1 MGKELL
7 FEFPSPSRDSLK
19 VYGYR
24 FRGNGNG
31 PSVAVVA
38 GLRGD
43 ELIQLYVAS
52 QLVRFLE
59 ERSKNDPYFIK
70 GEVLVVPAVNTYGFN
85 IDRRYWPLDNTDIS
99 RMFPGYDK
107 GETTQRIAAYLFEK
121 LKGFDYGIKLTS
133 GIKSVAYIP
142 HVKVFEMENS
152 DIQSAYSFG
161 LRYIHRIEPKPYDTV
176 SLTYNWHIWNT
187 KAYSIY
193 GGKTGEIDF
202 EYARFM
208 KNGIIRF
215 LSKKGVI
222 NYRIHELY
230 CPTEIT
236 DSSLYNIKTTEAGI
250 FHPFRSV
257 GDVVVKGDILF
268 TIEDPISG
276 EEKLRVSSPVDGVI
290 FQAHG
295 FPMIYQGTS
304 AFRIVTV

>member
-24 FRGNGNG
+24 FKGKKGK

-52 QLVRFLE
+52 QLIKFL
-59 ERSKNDPYFIK
+59 NDRTRENPDFVL
-70 GEVLVVPAVNTYGFN
+70 GEILIVPAVNTYGFN
-85 IDRRYWPLDNTDIS
+85 IEKRYWPLDNTDIS

-121 LKGFDYGIKLTS
+121 LKNFDYGIKLTS
-133 GIKSVAYIP
+133 GIRSVKYMP
-142 HVKVFEMENS
+142 HIKVFDMENC
-152 DIQSAYSFG
+152 DVDSARDFG
-161 LRYIHRIEPKPYDTV
+161 LRYIHRIKPKPYDTV
-176 SLTYNWHIWNT
+176 SLTYNWHIWGT
-187 KAYSIY
+187 KAYSVY

-202 EYARFM
+202 DYATFI
-208 KNGIIRF
+208 KNAVLRF
-215 LSKKGVI
+215 LSKKKVI

-236 DSSLYNIKTTEAGI
+236 DNSLFNITTTEAGI
-250 FHPFRSV
+250 FHPFKSV
-257 GDVVVKGDILF
+257 GDVVIKGEPLF
-268 TIEDPISG
+268 TVEDPITG
-276 EEKLRVSSPVDGVI
+276 EVKLTVSSPIDGVV
-290 FQAHG
+290 FQSHG
-295 FPMIYQGTS
+295 YPMIYQGTS
-304 AFRIVTV
+304 AFKVVSY